1 MKSLRLLAGM
11 LLALCLA
18 APVAAN
24 AEGIVISGSTT
35 VLPIMQKAVEAYLK
49 LHPDLEISLTASGSG
64 DGIKAIID
72 GTANLAMSSRE
83 MKDSE
88 LTKAKEKGVN
98 LQPIAIA
105 TDAILP
111 IVNPA
116 NPVADLSK
124 AQLKGIYTGEITN
137 WTEVGGAEGPIVVV
151 SRDSS
156 SGTYEAW
163 GELVLNKARV
173 TPKALLQASSG
184 AVLQFISKN
193 KQAIGYDSFGYVNDS
208 VKGLK
213 VEGVAG
219 DPETINSGAYPIT
232 RKLWV
237 IVGDSPTADVAAF
250 VDFLATPEVQ
260 EIITSCGAVPLK

>member
-1 MKSLRLLAGM
+1 MKSLRVLAGM

-18 APVAAN
+18 APMAAS

-35 VLPIMQKAVEAYLK
+35 VLPIMQKVVEAYLK
-49 LHPDLEISLTASGSG
+49 VHPDLEISLTASGSG

-137 WTEVGGAEGPIVVV
+137 WKEVGGADGPIVVV

-237 IVGDSPTADVAAF
+237 IVGDNPTADVAAF
-250 VDFLATPEVQ
+250 ADFLATPDVR